1 MAKIVKVWFESGRI
15 YVMTD
20 DGQQLSRPLEAFP
33 YLKEA
38 TDEQRRD
45 FRIGKFG
52 DDIRW
57 DTIDEDIHISSFYE
71 ATEPDFDNEVGR
83 IFKKF
88 PQLNVSEMARYM
100 GINKSLLAKYIYG
113 IKKPSPER
121 MQQIKTAIHS
131 VGEQLIAV

>member
-38 TDEQRRD
+38 TDDQRRD

-71 ATEPDFDNEVGR
+71 ATEPEEVPPAERLGDGTLHGYQQ
-83 IFKKF
+83 K
-88 PQLNVSEMARYM
+88 PACQ
-100 GINKSLLAKYIYG
+100 IYLW
-113 IKKPSPER
+113 
-121 MQQIKTAIHS
+121 H
-131 VGEQLIAV
+131 